1 MTFLT
6 IQEAAKLLN
15 CSPRSVY
22 RKLDS
27 IDTFDNLVKKGF
39 AKRELHDN
47 GNNRRLINEDWLKAT
62 FVKNDKA
69 RQSKISSLD
78 VKAFDIFEKQ
88 LDIKDNQ
95 IKDLQENLTL
105 ALHRIAELQKYFHI
119 NGIENGPTLTPTKK
133 YLEEHPGSA
142 LNFNQSDKESKS
154 SSNEE
159 VEENQLGE
167 TEKSMSD
174 WLKSFR

>member
-27 IDTFDNLVKKGF
+27 IDAFDNLVKKGF
-39 AKRELHDN
+39 AKWELHNN

-88 LDIKDNQ
+88 LD
-95 IKDLQENLTL
+95 
-105 ALHRIAELQKYFHI
+105 
-119 NGIENGPTLTPTKK
+119 PV
-133 YLEEHPGSA
+133 
-142 LNFNQSDKESKS
+142 SKS
-154 SSNEE
+154 KTNRFMFCDGFYIFL
-159 VEENQLGE
+159 NIG
-167 TEKSMSD
+167 
-174 WLKSFR
+174 RRA